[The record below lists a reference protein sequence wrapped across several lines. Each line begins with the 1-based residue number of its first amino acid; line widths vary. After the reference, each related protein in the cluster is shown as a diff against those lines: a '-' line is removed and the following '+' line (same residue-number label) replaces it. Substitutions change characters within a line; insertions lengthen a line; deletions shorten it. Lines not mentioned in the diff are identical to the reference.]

1 MQTNRDLD
9 QMQKKN
15 KKVAF
20 ILSQFPEQYETF
32 LLREIVELKK
42 TDISLYIFSLK
53 KCRDKIIHPEARH
66 FLKETQYSNFIFS
79 VDLMLANIYFLLRN
93 PTKYIKILFYIIS
106 KNIASFDFFIKS
118 LILFPISVYY
128 ALLIKKKQI
137 DIVHGYWA
145 TFPATSAFIIS
156 RLIDIPFSFTGHAHD
171 IYVNTTMLIEKMQVA
186 SFIATCTAHNKV
198 YLLDFASRY
207 LSKNELDTL
216 KKKTYTNYHGI
227 EVDRFKTIP
236 AKFNPAKKKIRI
248 LSVGSLLPCKG
259 FDILIDTCARIKK
272 RNTFPF
278 ECVIVGGGPL
288 MRELKA
294 QIMDLGVE
302 QEITITGNLPQDKVI
317 PYYRKADIFA
327 LPIRLEIHWGIPNV
341 VIEAAAAHTVVV
353 TGALPSIPEL
363 IINDVSG
370 FIIPEEDPEIL
381 AEKIEL
387 LGKDP
392 ELRKKLADNAYSI
405 ILEKFNRTKN
415 AQQLALLFKKYT
427 QQQ

>member
-1 MQTNRDLD
+1 
-9 QMQKKN
+9 MQKKN
-15 KKVAF
+15 SKVAL

-53 KCRDKIIHPEARH
+53 KCKDEIIHPEARR
-66 FLKETQYSNFIFS
+66 FLKETQYSNFILS
-79 VDLMLANIYFLLRN
+79 VDLMLANIYFLLRD
-93 PTKYIKILFYIIS
+93 PIQYIKILFYIIS
-106 KNIASFDFFIKS
+106 KNLKSSDFLIKS
-118 LILFPISVYY
+118 LILFPMSVYY
-128 ALLIKKKQI
+128 ARIIEKKKI

-145 TFPATSAFIIS
+145 TFPATSAFIVS

-171 IYVNTTMLIEKMQVA
+171 IYVDTTMLIEKMRA
-186 SFIATCTAHNKV
+186 ARFITTCTAHNKV
-198 YLLDFASRY
+198 YLLDFASSY

-216 KKKTYTNYHGI
+216 RKKIYPNYHGI
-227 EVDRFKTIP
+227 EVDRFNTSP
-236 AKFNPAKKKIRI
+236 AKFNHTQKKIRI
-248 LSVGSLLPCKG
+248 FSVGSLLPCKG
-259 FDILIDTCARIKK
+259 FDILIDACARIKK

-294 QIMDLGVE
+294 QIKNIGLE

-317 PYYRKADIFA
+317 PYYKRADIFA

-341 VIEAAAAHTVVV
+341 VIEAAAAHTVVI

-363 IINDVSG
+363 IIDDVSG
-370 FIIPEEDPEIL
+370 FIIPEEDTEIL

-387 LGKDP
+387 LGTNP
-392 ELRKKLADNAYSI
+392 VLRKKLADNAYSI
-405 ILEKFNRTKN
+405 IQEKFNRTKN
-415 AQQLALLFKKYT
+415 AQQLSLLFKKYT
-427 QQQ
+427 Q